1 MATIHFYIRFSTQ
14 FGQGLLLSGNIAQ
27 LGDGDTTRA
36 VNMQYLND
44 SFWYYELHLE
54 NDPKALPPVI
64 EYKYLFREKTGAIY
78 EEWPDGKCIDLKKI
92 SAEEIYVTDTWNFA
106 GQNEN
111 ALYTDPFQ
119 QVLLPAS
126 KSGVKPQ
133 AYGGNTHLFKV
144 KAPLLQKDEVVCLL
158 GSSPSLGAWAIDK
171 AVWMSK
177 ENIWWTVKLNLSKE
191 TFPVAYKYA
200 VFNAATKKIVRYED
214 GDNRLLHHS
223 NAKKKITIL
232 HDGFIH
238 FSNTTWRGAGV
249 AVPVFS
255 LRSSNGSGV
264 GEFTDIKLLV
274 DWAKKAG
281 LRLIQILPVNDTTD
295 SRTWRDS
302 YPYNAISAFALHP
315 LYLNIEQVAGKE
327 DEAML
332 KQYSKKKKELNEL
345 PETDYEK
352 VMLHKWD
359 IIKKLYR
366 QQKTAFF
373 KDPAY
378 LDFFETNRAWLVP
391 YAAYSYL
398 RDKYKTT
405 DFTTWKEHAVFD
417 AAAIETLC
425 SPSQKDF
432 DQTGVY
438 FFIQY
443 HLHTQLKFA
452 ADYAHKKGIILKGDI
467 PIGVNRY
474 SCDAWMAPELFHT
487 DMQAGAP
494 PDDFAVKGQNWG
506 FPTYNWEQME
516 HNNFEWW
523 KRRFEQM
530 SRYFDAFRID
540 HILGFFRIW
549 SIPTHAVEG
558 VMGHFVPAIPV
569 HINEFAKK
577 GITFEYARFC
587 QPYITDSI
595 LREMLGENIAPLLEF
610 LSAHDDGTYSLKAAF
625 ATQRQV
631 EQYFAKQEINEQ
643 NVRLQSALYDLISN
657 VILFEAE
664 PSPAHQF
671 HFRID
676 ITATHSFKHLDAHT
690 QNLLK
695 ELYADYFYHRQ
706 DEHWASIAM
715 RKLPALKK
723 STNMLICGE
732 DLGMVPGCV
741 PEIMRILGI
750 LSLDIQRM
758 PKQPGAEFF
767 HPANARYLSVI
778 TPSTHDMSTIRAWWE
793 ENREKTQHFFNN
805 EMKHPGLAPFYCEPW
820 INKFIIIQHLYSP
833 AMWSIFQL
841 QDIMGIDGKLRRKDP
856 VAERINIPAIPRF
869 YWRYRMH
876 ITLEKLLEET
886 DFNKELLSYINL
898 SGRGTTKT

>member
-27 LGDGDTTRA
+27 LGNGDITHA
-36 VNMQYLND
+36 VNMQYLNE
-44 SFWYYELHLE
+44 SFWHFELQLE
-54 NDPKALPPVI
+54 NDLKDLPPVI
-64 EYKYLFREKTGAIY
+64 EYKYLFREKNGSIY
-78 EEWPDGKCIDLKKI
+78 EEWPDGKCIDIKKI
-92 SAEEIYVTDTWNFA
+92 TAEEICVTDTWNFA

-119 QVLLPAS
+119 KVLLPVS
-126 KSGVKPQ
+126 KSPVKPKP
-133 AYGGNTHLFKV
+133 YRGNTHLFKV
-144 KAPLLQKDEVVCLL
+144 KAPLLQKDEALCLL
-158 GSSPSLGAWAIDK
+158 GSSPTMGSWILDK

-177 ENIWWTVKLNLSKE
+177 EDIWWTVKLNLSKE
-191 TFPVAYKYA
+191 TFPIAYKYA
-200 VFNAATKKIVRYED
+200 VYNSATKKLVRYED
-214 GDNRLLHHS
+214 GDNRLLHDT
-223 NAKKKITIL
+223 AGKKKVTIL
-232 HDGFIH
+232 HDGFLHCI
-238 FSNTTWRGAGV
+238 NNTWRGAGV
-249 AVPVFS
+249 AIPVFS

-264 GEFTDIKLLV
+264 GEFTDLKLLT
-274 DWAKKAG
+274 DWAKKTG

-295 SRTWRDS
+295 SKTWRDS

-315 LYLNIEQVAGKE
+315 IYLNLEQIAGTE
-327 DEAML
+327 EEAIL

-352 VMLHKWD
+352 VMQYKWN

-366 QQKTAFF
+366 QQKTTFL
-373 KDPAY
+373 KDPSY
-378 LDFFETNRAWLVP
+378 LDFFETNRQWLVP

-405 DFTTWKEHAVFD
+405 DFTTWKEYAVFN
-417 AAAIETLC
+417 AEAVEKLC
-425 SPSQKDF
+425 SPSHKDF
-432 DQTGVY
+432 DQAGIY

-443 HLHTQLKFA
+443 HLHTQLKSA
-452 ADYAHKKGIILKGDI
+452 ADYAHKNGIILKGDI

-474 SCDAWMAPELFHT
+474 SCDVWMNPELFHT

-549 SIPTHAVEG
+549 SIPSHAVEG
-558 VMGHFVPAIPV
+558 VMGHFVSALPV
-569 HINEFAKK
+569 HINEFARK

-587 QPYITDSI
+587 QPYINDTI
-595 LREMLGENIAPLLEF
+595 LQEILGENITPILEF
-610 LSAHDDGTYSLKAAF
+610 LTAHADGTYSLKEAF
-625 ATQRQV
+625 VTQRQV

-643 NVRLQSALYDLISN
+643 NVRLQSALFDLISN

-664 PSPAHQF
+664 PSPSHQF

-676 ITATHSFKHLDAHT
+676 ISATSSFKHLDTHT

-732 DLGMVPGCV
+732 DLGMVPACV

-758 PKQPGAEFF
+758 PKQPGIEFF
-767 HPANARYLSVI
+767 NPATARYLSVI

-793 ENREKTQHFFNN
+793 ENREKTQHFFNH
-805 EMKHPGLAPFYCEPW
+805 EMKHPGSAPFFCEPW

-856 VAERINIPAIPRF
+856 VAERINIPAIPRY

-876 ITLEKLLEET
+876 IPLENLLEET
-886 DFNKELLSYINL
+886 DFNTELLSYINL
-898 SGRGTTKT
+898 SGRGKTKT